1 MIPFFC
7 KRIQKGG
14 VFMVRING
22 QQADAA
28 GKTVAEIVT
37 EKGLNVQR
45 VAVELNG
52 DIVKRSDFD
61 KVVVKED
68 DSMEIV
74 NFVGGG

>member
-1 MIPFFC
+1 
-7 KRIQKGG
+7 
-14 VFMVRING
+14 MVKING
-22 QQADAA
+22 QPAEAA
-28 GKTVAEIVT
+28 GKTVAQIVT
-37 EKGLNVQR
+37 EQGLNVQR

-61 KVVVKED
+61 KVIVKED

>member
-1 MIPFFC
+1 
-7 KRIQKGG
+7 
-14 VFMVRING
+14 MVKING
-22 QQADAA
+22 QPAEAA
-28 GKTVAEIVT
+28 GKTVAQIV
-37 EKGLNVQR
+37 EEQGLNVQR

>member
-1 MIPFFC
+1 
-7 KRIQKGG
+7 
-14 VFMVRING
+14 MVKING
-22 QQADAA
+22 QPAEAT
-28 GKTVAEIVT
+28 GKTVAQIV
-37 EKGLNVQR
+37 EEQGLNVQR

>member
-1 MIPFFC
+1 
-7 KRIQKGG
+7 
-14 VFMVRING
+14 MVKING
-22 QQADAA
+22 QPAEAA
-28 GKTVAEIVT
+28 GKTVAQIV
-37 EKGLNVQR
+37 EEQGLNVHR

-61 KVVVKED
+61 KVVVKDD

>member
-1 MIPFFC
+1 
-7 KRIQKGG
+7 
-14 VFMVRING
+14 MVKING
-22 QQADAA
+22 QPTEAA
-28 GKTVAEIVT
+28 GKTVAQIV
-37 EKGLNVQR
+37 EEQGLNVQR

>member
-1 MIPFFC
+1 MI
-7 KRIQKGG
+7 K
-14 VFMVRING
+14 ING
-22 QQADAA
+22 QPAEAA
-28 GKTVAEIVT
+28 GKTVAQIV
-37 EKGLNVQR
+37 EEQGLNVQR

-52 DIVKRSDFD
+52 AIVKRSDFD

>member
-1 MIPFFC
+1 
-7 KRIQKGG
+7 
-14 VFMVRING
+14 MVKING
-22 QQADAA
+22 QPAEAA
-28 GKTVAEIVT
+28 GKTVAQIV
-37 EKGLNVQR
+37 EEQGLNVQR

-74 NFVGGG
+74 SFVGGGWYDKGKIF

>member
-1 MIPFFC
+1 
-7 KRIQKGG
+7 
-14 VFMVRING
+14 MVKING
-22 QQADAA
+22 QPSEAE
-28 GKTVAEIVT
+28 GKTVAQIVT
-37 EKGLNVQR
+37 EQGLNVQR

-52 DIVKRSDFD
+52 NIVKRSDFD

>member
-1 MIPFFC
+1 
-7 KRIQKGG
+7 
-14 VFMVRING
+14 MVKING
-22 QQADAA
+22 QPAEAA
-28 GKTVAEIVT
+28 GKTVAQIV
-37 EKGLNVQR
+37 EEQGLNVQR

-52 DIVKRSDFD
+52 DIVKRSDFE

>member
-1 MIPFFC
+1 
-7 KRIQKGG
+7 
-14 VFMVRING
+14 MVKING
-22 QQADAA
+22 QPAEAA
-28 GKTVAEIVT
+28 GKTVAQIV
-37 EKGLNVQR
+37 EEQGLNVQR

-61 KVVVKED
+61 KVVVKGD

>member
-1 MIPFFC
+1 
-7 KRIQKGG
+7 
-14 VFMVRING
+14 MVKING
-22 QQADAA
+22 QPAEAA
-28 GKTVAEIVT
+28 GKTVAQIVT
-37 EKGLNVQR
+37 EQGLNVQR

>member
-1 MIPFFC
+1 
-7 KRIQKGG
+7 
-14 VFMVRING
+14 MVKING
-22 QQADAA
+22 QPAEAA
-28 GKTVAEIVT
+28 EKTVAQIVT
-37 EKGLNVQR
+37 EQGLNVQR

-61 KVVVKED
+61 KVIVKED

>member
-1 MIPFFC
+1 VV
-7 KRIQKGG
+7 K
-14 VFMVRING
+14 ING
-22 QQADAA
+22 QPAEAA
-28 GKTVAEIVT
+28 GKTVAQIV
-37 EKGLNVQR
+37 EEQGLNVQR

>member
-1 MIPFFC
+1 
-7 KRIQKGG
+7 
-14 VFMVRING
+14 MVKING
-22 QQADAA
+22 QPAEAA
-28 GKTVAEIVT
+28 GKTVAQIV
-37 EKGLNVQR
+37 EEQGLNVQR

-61 KVVVKED
+61 KVVVKEG

>member
-1 MIPFFC
+1 
-7 KRIQKGG
+7 
-14 VFMVRING
+14 MVKING
-22 QQADAA
+22 QPAEAA
-28 GKTVAEIVT
+28 GKTVAQIV
-37 EKGLNVQR
+37 EEQGLNVQR

-61 KVVVKED
+61 KVAVKED

>member
-1 MIPFFC
+1 
-7 KRIQKGG
+7 
-14 VFMVRING
+14 MVKING
-22 QQADAA
+22 QPAEAA
-28 GKTVAEIVT
+28 GKTVAQIV
-37 EKGLNVQR
+37 EEQGLNVQR

-68 DSMEIV
+68 DSMEVV

>member
-1 MIPFFC
+1 
-7 KRIQKGG
+7 
-14 VFMVRING
+14 MVKING
-22 QQADAA
+22 QQAEAA

>member
-1 MIPFFC
+1 
-7 KRIQKGG
+7 
-14 VFMVRING
+14 MVKING

>member
-1 MIPFFC
+1 
-7 KRIQKGG
+7 
-14 VFMVRING
+14 MVKING
-22 QQADAA
+22 QPAEAA
-28 GKTVAEIVT
+28 GKTVAQIV
-37 EKGLNVQR
+37 EEQGLNVHR

>member
-1 MIPFFC
+1 
-7 KRIQKGG
+7 
-14 VFMVRING
+14 MVKING
-22 QQADAA
+22 QPSEAA
-28 GKTVAEIVT
+28 GKTVAQIVT
-37 EKGLNVQR
+37 EQGLNVQR

>member
-1 MIPFFC
+1 
-7 KRIQKGG
+7 
-14 VFMVRING
+14 MVRING

>member
-1 MIPFFC
+1 
-7 KRIQKGG
+7 
-14 VFMVRING
+14 MVKING
-22 QQADAA
+22 QPAEAV
-28 GKTVAEIVT
+28 GKTVAQIV
-37 EKGLNVQR
+37 EEQGLNVQR

>member
-1 MIPFFC
+1 
-7 KRIQKGG
+7 
-14 VFMVRING
+14 MVKING

-37 EKGLNVQR
+37 EKGLNTQR

-52 DIVKRSDFD
+52 GIVKRSDFD
-61 KVVVKED
+61 KVVVKDD
-68 DSMEIV
+68 DSIEIV

>member
-1 MIPFFC
+1 
-7 KRIQKGG
+7 
-14 VFMVRING
+14 MVKING
-22 QQADAA
+22 QPAEAA
-28 GKTVAEIVT
+28 GKTVAQIV
-37 EKGLNVQR
+37 EEQGLNVQR

-74 NFVGGG
+74 NFVGSG

>member
-1 MIPFFC
+1 
-7 KRIQKGG
+7 
-14 VFMVRING
+14 MVKING
-22 QQADAA
+22 QPAEAA
-28 GKTVAEIVT
+28 GKTVAQIV
-37 EKGLNVQR
+37 EEQGLNVQR

-68 DSMEIV
+68 DYMEIV

>member
-1 MIPFFC
+1 
-7 KRIQKGG
+7 
-14 VFMVRING
+14 MVKING
-22 QQADAA
+22 KPAEAA
-28 GKTVAEIVT
+28 GKTVAQIV
-37 EKGLNVQR
+37 EEQGLNVQR

>member
-1 MIPFFC
+1 
-7 KRIQKGG
+7 
-14 VFMVRING
+14 MVKING
-22 QQADAA
+22 QPVEAA
-28 GKTVAEIVT
+28 GKTVAQIVT
-37 EKGLNVQR
+37 EQGLNVQR

-61 KVVVKED
+61 KVIVKED

>member
-1 MIPFFC
+1 
-7 KRIQKGG
+7 
-14 VFMVRING
+14 MVKING
-22 QQADAA
+22 QPAEAA
-28 GKTVAEIVT
+28 GKTVAKIV
-37 EKGLNVQR
+37 EEQGLNVQR

>member
-1 MIPFFC
+1 
-7 KRIQKGG
+7 
-14 VFMVRING
+14 MVKING
-22 QQADAA
+22 QPAEAA
-28 GKTVAEIVT
+28 GKTVAQIVE

>member
-1 MIPFFC
+1 
-7 KRIQKGG
+7 
-14 VFMVRING
+14 MVKING
-22 QQADAA
+22 QPSEAA
-28 GKTVAEIVT
+28 GKTVAQIVT
-37 EKGLNVQR
+37 EQGLNVQR

-61 KVVVKED
+61 KVIVKED

>member
-1 MIPFFC
+1 
-7 KRIQKGG
+7 
-14 VFMVRING
+14 MVKING
-22 QQADAA
+22 QPAEAA
-28 GKTVAEIVT
+28 GKTVAQIV
-37 EKGLNVQR
+37 EKQGLNVQR

>member
-1 MIPFFC
+1 
-7 KRIQKGG
+7 
-14 VFMVRING
+14 MVKING
-22 QQADAA
+22 QPAEAA
-28 GKTVAEIVT
+28 GKTVAQIV
-37 EKGLNVQR
+37 EAQGLNVQR

>member
-1 MIPFFC
+1 
-7 KRIQKGG
+7 
-14 VFMVRING
+14 MVKING
-22 QQADAA
+22 QPAEAA
-28 GKTVAEIVT
+28 GKTVAQIV
-37 EKGLNVQR
+37 EEQGLNVQR

-68 DSMEIV
+68 ESMEIV

>member
-1 MIPFFC
+1 
-7 KRIQKGG
+7 
-14 VFMVRING
+14 MVKING
-22 QQADAA
+22 QPAEAVE
-28 GKTVAEIVT
+28 KTVAQIVT
-37 EKGLNVQR
+37 EQGLNVQR

>member
-1 MIPFFC
+1 
-7 KRIQKGG
+7 
-14 VFMVRING
+14 MVKING
-22 QQADAA
+22 QLAEAA
-28 GKTVAEIVT
+28 GKTVAQIV
-37 EKGLNVQR
+37 EEQGLNVQR

>member
-1 MIPFFC
+1 
-7 KRIQKGG
+7 
-14 VFMVRING
+14 MVKING
-22 QQADAA
+22 QPAEAA
-28 GKTVAEIVT
+28 EKTVAQIVT
-37 EKGLNVQR
+37 EQGLNVQR

>member
-1 MIPFFC
+1 
-7 KRIQKGG
+7 
-14 VFMVRING
+14 MVKING
-22 QQADAA
+22 QPAEAA
-28 GKTVAEIVT
+28 GKTVAQIV
-37 EKGLNVQR
+37 EEQGLNVQR

-61 KVVVKED
+61 KDVVKED

>member
-1 MIPFFC
+1 
-7 KRIQKGG
+7 
-14 VFMVRING
+14 MVKING
-22 QQADAA
+22 QPAEAA
-28 GKTVAEIVT
+28 GKTVAQIV
-37 EKGLNVQR
+37 EEQGLNVQR

-52 DIVKRSDFD
+52 GIVKRSDFD